1 GQQQEQ
7 VELLA
12 GERHGLVLDGDLAGA
27 DLDPDRAE
35 VERGVGGAH
44 GAGQPGAAQ
53 HGVDA
58 GQQFGDA
65 ERLDDVVVGA
75 GAQAADPFV
84 LLRARGHG
92 DDGGFGAVA
101 QLADHVE
108 PIAVGQAQVDED
120 DVGGV
125 GAHGLRGGGEPVDL
139 ESGLGQDGHQ
149 ATGHAVVI
157 FDDGDPHTGLY
168 DRPRGG
174 AKTSSWDFCDISHI
188 PWDSS
193 DTTRA
198 SARPN

>member
-1 GQQQEQ
+1 QEAAADPVDGPDDHGGADLRPQRRDVGVERAALRLPGGAPDLVEDDVAAHHVRRPAGQQQEQ

-35 VERGVGGAH
+35 VERSVGGAH

-75 GAQAADPFV
+75 GAQAAYPFV

-125 GAHGLRGGGEPVDL
+125 G
-139 ESGLGQDGHQ
+139 
-149 ATGHAVVI
+149 
-157 FDDGDPHTGLY
+157 
-168 DRPRGG
+168 
-174 AKTSSWDFCDISHI
+174 
-188 PWDSS
+188 
-193 DTTRA
+193 
-198 SARPN
+198 